1 MDTLAQLIKD
11 YLIPG
16 STSFFLLG
24 CACGLAMLFF
34 RRTRTLG
41 RNWLVLLVSLYYV
54 SSTPVGAQGLE
65 ALLAAKHEPIR
76 QVAEAGDAEAVVV
89 LGGGG
94 ATYRT
99 HGSEFNALSEAS
111 ILRLLEGV
119 RLYQLLEPDWL
130 ILSGGTNLRAGV
142 LTAESLAMKNTA
154 VQMGVPQERILVE
167 KESDST
173 YQQALNLRSL
183 LDDHGV
189 HQFVLV
195 TSPTH
200 MPRALATFRTQ
211 GMSPIPSPSQ
221 QHSAGYFQRGC
232 WALPDDSMLRASSQ
246 AYRELLALAQ
256 YTLLGRMARP

>member
-1 MDTLAQLIKD
+1 MESLAQLVKG

-16 STSFFLLG
+16 SISFLLLG

-34 RRTRTLG
+34 ERSRRWG
-41 RNWLVLLVSLYYV
+41 RNWLLLLVGLYYV
-54 SSTPVGAQGLE
+54 SSTPVGTRLLE
-65 ALLAAKHEPIR
+65 ALISAKHEPVR
-76 QVAEAGDAEAVVV
+76 QKAEAGNAEAVVV

-99 HGSEFNALSEAS
+99 DEAEFNALSES
-111 ILRLLEGV
+111 SVLRLLEGV
-119 RLYQLLEPDWL
+119 RLFKLLEPDWL

-142 LTAESLAMKNTA
+142 LTAESLAMQNTA

-183 LDDHGV
+183 LDDLDV
-189 HQFVLV
+189 RRFVLV

-200 MPRALATFRTQ
+200 MSRALATFRTQ
-211 GMSPIPSPSQ
+211 GMTPIPSPSQ
-221 QHSAGYFQRGC
+221 QHSSGFFQRGC
-232 WALPDDSMLRASSQ
+232 WALPADSMLRASYQ
-246 AYRELLALAQ
+246 AYRELLAFAQ